1 MTTEVRRGSEARDV
15 DREDLREVAQVLVER
30 GEMEVVTTVFGEVL
44 YIRQSLDE

>member
-1 MTTEVRRGSEARDV
+1 MTTDLTRGSKALDADRD
-15 DREDLREVAQVLVER
+15 DLQEVAQVLVER